1 MVDQL
6 INILLQSS
14 WQILLLSIIVW
25 PLSRLSIRS
34 YPNFAYILWVVIL
47 VKALIPINITLPSQQ
62 IPMAVLSPVITGE
75 FIQGTVVASANNFS
89 INTLIAMAWLIGV
102 LILAVKLLVSEISH
116 RRRLGMAEV
125 LEPESWF
132 HSMKSELGIKQEVHM
147 YVDENIQSPLMQGLW
162 DARIY
167 LPQEYK
173 SWTLAEKKSII
184 AHELTHIRRLDIVI
198 IYLQAIVKTLY
209 FFHPVIWL
217 VNDQIDLE
225 REKICDDEA
234 IELSTADRGAYGEQ
248 LFKQLSSEEGKKSV
262 PVLAGGFFMSDSSII
277 KRFRYI
283 KEKRGDMQKKLKFYH
298 IILILVVI
306 SLATIIACSQDSE
319 NVISTS
325 NSMENGSGKFVV
337 NGIIYDKDK
346 KDKAFAIINEDIYGE
361 GSEIEGYTVSSISD
375 SLIILNRGEETIRLV
390 IQPEQEPDE
399 LSSIVPPPL
408 NDNVVFQ
415 AYDVPP
421 QPVGGYAAIQENVH
435 YPELAREAGIG
446 GTTIVQVTINAHG
459 KAVSSLVLRSAG
471 DESLDA
477 AAVNA
482 AMATEWIPA
491 QQKGS
496 PVGVRISIPIV
507 FKLKEGGSDH
517 SVSSATATGK
527 RDWDVSPRPENWKA
541 IGENIIYPEQAKQD
555 GVTGTLTMQFT
566 IDESGTLLNPIV
578 RSGPDHAALKQ
589 AAIFALKS
597 TKWLPAEKDGQPIAA
612 TMEMGIGFGT
622 EEEQNKTQKIA
633 NGVRPLDRLGKVP
646 VTIKGPNAAAR
657 AEDIYYKIY
666 INSDGIFEGVRG
678 SLSTNDEGVEVDK
691 KALDRWMKSKWE
703 AVPKDD
709 RLEGQW
715 IDVPLEFTF
724 ID

>member
-14 WQILLLSIIVW
+14 WQILILSIIVW

-62 IPMAVLSPVITGE
+62 IPVAVFSPVITGE
-75 FIQGTVVASANNFS
+75 FIQGTVVASASNFS
-89 INTLIAMAWLIGV
+89 INTLIAMIWLIGV
-102 LILAVKLLVSEISH
+102 LFLAVKLMVSEISH
-116 RRRLGMAEV
+116 RKRLGMAEV

-132 HSMKSELGIKQEVHM
+132 HSMKADLGIKQEIHLYVH
-147 YVDENIQSPLMQGLW
+147 ERIHSPLMQGLW
-162 DARIY
+162 NVRIY

-173 SWTLAEKKSII
+173 SWTLAEKQSVI

-234 IELSTADRGAYGEQ
+234 IELSTTDRRAYGDQ
-248 LFKQLSSEEGKKSV
+248 LFRQLSTEEGQKSV

-283 KEKRGDMQKKLKFYH
+283 KEKRGDMNGKLKYYH
-298 IILILVVI
+298 VMLILVVT
-306 SLATIIACSQDSE
+306 SLAVLIACNSE
-319 NVISTS
+319 VPQSTTEPTGLEKAPAL
-325 NSMENGSGKFVV
+325 NEN
-337 NGIIYDKDK
+337 
-346 KDKAFAIINEDIYGE
+346 E
-361 GSEIEGYTVSSISD
+361 
-375 SLIILNRGEETIRLV
+375 
-390 IQPEQEPDE
+390 
-399 LSSIVPPPL
+399 
-408 NDNVVFQ
+408 VFQ

-421 QPVGGYAAIQENVH
+421 QPVGGYAAIQENVK
-435 YPELAREAGIG
+435 YPELARESGIG
-446 GTTIVQVTINAHG
+446 GTTIVQVTINAQG
-459 KAVSSLVLRSAG
+459 KAGNSLVLRSAG

-491 QQKGS
+491 QQEGS

-566 IDESGTLLNPIV
+566 IDERGTLLSPIV
-578 RSGPDHAALKQ
+578 RSGPDHAALKA
-589 AAIFALKS
+589 AAIVALKS

-657 AEDIYYKIY
+657 AEDISFKIY
-666 INSDGIFEGVRG
+666 INSDGLFEGISG
-678 SLSTNDEGVEVDK
+678 SLSTNDEGVEVDQ
-691 KALDRWMKSKWE
+691 KALDMWMKSNWE
-703 AVPKDD
+703 AVPKTD